1 MTKSDAPTGPQVT
14 AVLQSLALQRASG
27 VLEIDG
33 NPAGAIYLDRGYI
46 TFARA
51 SQVPDLVARLTYLL
65 RPSGELGHL
74 LHGGDQPDR
83 DMGALLIQHRAIGAD
98 QLQAI
103 VRSAVVD
110 AVLVFLVPVVGES
123 FVSDIRFRV
132 PGAHWAG
139 SYFRLPVDLVRAEAA
154 DRAERMARQSLAYT
168 AALQLRELKLASA
181 VLTPRQWA
189 VACEIDGTRS
199 AQDLAWRCGL
209 ALYETVECVGELVR
223 AGMCAPIPA
232 SRPRIARPPSVPASR
247 PPAAWCRP
255 PGSGPVPLPPPRQPS
270 PRQPSPRQPSPPRQA
285 SRLPRREPGSTV
297 GGQTG
302 PGTSDADSVPPAPE
316 LLRRVLEGLRKLS

>member
-27 VLEIDG
+27 VLEVDG

-209 ALYETVECVGELVR
+209 ALYETVECVGDLVR
-223 AGMCAPIPA
+223 AGICAPIPA
-232 SRPRIARPPSVPASR
+232 SRPRTARPPSVPASR

-255 PGSGPVPLPPPRQPS
+255 PGSGPVPLPP

>member
-1 MTKSDAPTGPQVT
+1 MTKSDAPTDPQVT

-27 VLEIDG
+27 VLGIDG
-33 NPAGAIYLDRGYI
+33 IPAGAIYLDGGHI

-51 SQVPDLVARLTYLL
+51 SQVPDLVTRLTYLL
-65 RPSGELGHL
+65 RPSGEMGHL

-83 DMGALLIQHRAIGAD
+83 DMGALLIRHRAIGAD

-110 AVLVFLVPVVGES
+110 AVRVFLVPVVGES
-123 FVSDIRFRV
+123 FVSDIRFQV

-139 SYFRLPVDLVRAEAA
+139 SYSRLPVDLVRAEAA
-154 DRAERMARQSLAYT
+154 DRAERMARQGLAYT
-168 AALQLRELKLASA
+168 AALQLRPVKLASA

-199 AQDLAWRCGL
+199 AQDLSWRCGL

-223 AGMCAPIPA
+223 AGICAPIPA
-232 SRPRIARPPSVPASR
+232 SRPRIARPPSVPARR
-247 PPAAWCRP
+247 PPAARSGP
-255 PGSGPVPLPPPRQPS
+255 PGSVPVALPPPRQPS
-270 PRQPSPRQPSPPRQA
+270 PRQPSP
-285 SRLPRREPGSTV
+285 LPQREPGSMV
-297 GGQTG
+297 RGQTG
-302 PGTSDADSVPPAPE
+302 PGASDADSMPPAPE
-316 LLRRVLEGLRKLS
+316 LLRRVLEGLRKLG

>member
-1 MTKSDAPTGPQVT
+1 MTKSDDAPTGPQVT

-27 VLEIDG
+27 VLRIDG
-33 NPAGAIYLDRGYI
+33 NPAGAIYLDRGHI

-110 AVLVFLVPVVGES
+110 AILVFSVPVAAES
-123 FVSDIRFRV
+123 CVSDIRFQV

-139 SYFRLPVDLVRAEAA
+139 SYSRLPVDLVRAEAA
-154 DRAERMARQSLAYT
+154 DRAGRMARQGLAYT
-168 AALQLRELKLASA
+168 APLQLRAPKLPSA

-209 ALYETVECVGELVR
+209 ALYETVDCVGELIR

-232 SRPRIARPPSVPASR
+232 SRPRIARPPSAPASRPPGAWSR
-247 PPAAWCRP
+247 PPAAWSRP
-255 PGSGPVPLPPPRQPS
+255 PVSVPVALPPPP
-270 PRQPSPRQPSPPRQA
+270 PQPSPPQPSPLPQRQ
-285 SRLPRREPGSTV
+285 PGSMV
-297 GGQTG
+297 GGHTG
-302 PGTSDADSVPPAPE
+302 PGTSDADSMPPAPE
-316 LLRRVLEGLRKLS
+316 LLRRVLDGLRKLG

>member
-1 MTKSDAPTGPQVT
+1 MTKSDAPTGPQVN

-33 NPAGAIYLDRGYI
+33 NPAGTIYLDRGHI
-46 TFARA
+46 TFART

-65 RPSGELGHL
+65 RPSGEMGHL
-74 LHGGDQPDR
+74 LHDGDQPDR
-83 DMGALLIQHRAIGAD
+83 DMGALLIRRRAIGAD

-123 FVSDIRFRV
+123 SVSDIRFHV

-139 SYFRLPVDLVRAEAA
+139 SYFRLPVDVVRAEAA
-154 DRAERMARQSLAYT
+154 DRAERMARQGLAYT
-168 AALQLRELKLASA
+168 AALQLRAVTPASA
-181 VLTPRQWA
+181 VLTPRQSA

-223 AGMCAPIPA
+223 AGVCGPIPA
-232 SRPRIARPPSVPASR
+232 SRPRVARPPSVPAGR
-247 PPAAWCRP
+247 PPAARSRP
-255 PGSGPVPLPPPRQPS
+255 PGSVPVALPPPHQPS
-270 PRQPSPRQPSPPRQA
+270 PRQPSP
-285 SRLPRREPGSTV
+285 LPQREPGSMV
-297 GGQTG
+297 HGRLG
-302 PGTSDADSVPPAPE
+302 PGTSDADSTAPAPE
-316 LLRRVLEGLRKLS
+316 LLRRVLEGLRKLG

>member
-209 ALYETVECVGELVR
+209 ALYETVECVGDLVR
-223 AGMCAPIPA
+223 AGICAPIPA
-232 SRPRIARPPSVPASR
+232 SRPRTARPPSVPASR

-255 PGSGPVPLPPPRQPS
+255 PGSGPVPLPP

>member
-1 MTKSDAPTGPQVT
+1 MTKSGAPTGRQVT
-14 AVLQSLALQRASG
+14 AVLQSLAVQRASG

-33 NPAGAIYLDRGYI
+33 NPAGAIYFDRGHI

-83 DMGALLIQHRAIGAD
+83 DMGALLLQHRAIGAD
-98 QLQAI
+98 QLRAI
-103 VRSAVVD
+103 MRSAVVD
-110 AVLVFLVPVVGES
+110 AVLVFSVPVAGES
-123 FVSDIRFRV
+123 CVSDIRFQV

-139 SYFRLPVDLVRAEAA
+139 SYFRLPVDMVRSEAA
-154 DRAERMARQSLAYT
+154 GWAELMARQGLACT
-168 AALQLRELKLASA
+168 AALQLRALKIASG

-223 AGMCAPIPA
+223 AGICAPIPA

-247 PPAAWCRP
+247 PPAAWSRP
-255 PGSGPVPLPPPRQPS
+255 PGSVPVALPPPREPSPREPS
-270 PRQPSPRQPSPPRQA
+270 PRQPSP
-285 SRLPRREPGSTV
+285 LPQREPGSMV

-302 PGTSDADSVPPAPE
+302 PGTSDADSIRPAPE
-316 LLRRVLEGLRKLS
+316 LLRRVLEGLRKLG